1 MDIAKLALDLTPR
14 AIELLH
20 QSEPEILTNSHGM
33 FQRAAIKH
41 AIPIIETNMTTLIRD
56 AITLVMDHFG
66 KMTLEDILKTLGD
79 SPKPG
84 N

>member
-1 MDIAKLALDLTPR
+1 MNPAKLAADLTPR

-20 QSEPEILTNSHGM
+20 QSAPEILSNSHGL
-33 FQRAAIKH
+33 FERAAIKH

-56 AITLVMDHFG
+56 AIVLVMEHFG

-79 SPKPG
+79 TPKFG

>member
-1 MDIAKLALDLTPR
+1 MNPGKLAVDLTPR

-20 QSEPEILTNSHGM
+20 QSAPEILANSHGL
-33 FQRAAIKH
+33 FERAAVKH

-56 AITLVMDHFG
+56 AITLVIDHFG
-66 KMTLEDILKTLGD
+66 KMTLEDILKTLGET
-79 SPKPG
+79 PKLG

>member
-20 QSEPEILTNSHGM
+20 QSAPEILANSHGL
-33 FQRAAIKH
+33 FERAAIKH

-66 KMTLEDILKTLGD
+66 KMSLDEILKTIGETPKLG
-79 SPKPG
+79 